1 MKDWSFKGYK
11 LIPYP
16 FGKNFNSRVLKG
28 NKFALTEATLYQSA
42 GPQIEEKPQATVYS
56 AGEASLSTAVPLEM
70 YICRNVREQK

>member
-16 FGKNFNSRVLKG
+16 FRK

-42 GPQIEEKPQATVYS
+42 GQLMKRSPKQLCTVL
-56 AGEASLSTAVPLEM
+56 GKQV
-70 YICRNVREQK
+70 